1 MRSASEFRQMA
12 RETLRGNWKLA
23 MGTGLAAS
31 LIGAE
36 IADTAPNGIS
46 ELQKVIQARPEVKN
60 VLTQVFPMRS
70 MLLPWVLL
78 LIWGL
83 MVVIIGGAGQMG
95 YARFHLN
102 LAEKKE
108 ASFSDLFSQFSRIT
122 DGVAMVFV
130 RGFYIYCWTCLFF
143 VPGFIKT
150 YSYAMTPY
158 VLMEHPE
165 YSANEAITESRRLM
179 DGKKWNLFCL
189 TFSFIGWRLICSNS
203 RFERLENV
211 PSFNSL
217 SMFVIFLTAL
227 RIVGKLVSIPPAQR
241 SFTYGILI
249 EAAFSATAS
258 LACFLVATNRIFLP
272 VLAIS
277 LRASAASSTLATV
290 LLRSII

>member
-36 IADTAPNGIS
+36 IADTAPNGIT

-60 VLTQVFPMRS
+60 VLSQVVLMRS
-70 MLLPWVLL
+70 MLLPLMLL

-83 MVVIIGGAGQMG
+83 MGGIIG
-95 YARFHLN
+95 
-102 LAEKKE
+102 

-130 RGFYIYCWTCLFF
+130 RGFYIFCWTCLFF

-189 TFSFIGWRLICSNS
+189 TFSFIGWRLICSIQYIIPAVLLYTQG
-203 RFERLENV
+203 RLSGV
-211 PSFNSL
+211 TVL
-217 SMFVIFLTAL
+217 FLAAL
-227 RIVGKLVSIPPAQR
+227 MGPLNIGYLFLRP
-241 SFTYGILI
+241 YE
-249 EAAFSATAS
+249 EAAF
-258 LACFLVATNRIFLP
+258 
-272 VLAIS
+272 
-277 LRASAASSTLATV
+277 AAFYRDVRDEKREIEEIEMQDKWSENEPEESENA
-290 LLRSII
+290 

>member
-36 IADTAPNGIS
+36 IADTAPNGIT
-46 ELQKVIQARPEVKN
+46 ELQKVIQARP
-60 VLTQVFPMRS
+60 
-70 MLLPWVLL
+70 
-78 LIWGL
+78 GL

-130 RGFYIYCWTCLFF
+130 RGFYIFCWTCLFF

-189 TFSFIGWRLICSNS
+189 TFSFIGWRLICSIQYIIPAVLLYTQG
-203 RFERLENV
+203 RLSGV
-211 PSFNSL
+211 TVL
-217 SMFVIFLTAL
+217 FLAAL
-227 RIVGKLVSIPPAQR
+227 MGPLNIGYLFLRP
-241 SFTYGILI
+241 YE
-249 EAAFSATAS
+249 EAAF
-258 LACFLVATNRIFLP
+258 
-272 VLAIS
+272 
-277 LRASAASSTLATV
+277 AAFYRDVRDEKREIEEIEMQDKWSENEPEESENA
-290 LLRSII
+290 

>member
-1 MRSASEFRQMA
+1 MKSASEFRQTA

-23 MGTGLAAS
+23 MGTGLMAS

-46 ELQKVIQARPEVKN
+46 ELQKVVQSRPEVKN
-60 VLTQVFPMRS
+60 VLAEAFLTRR
-70 MLLPWVLL
+70 MLLPLMLL

-130 RGFYIYCWTCLFF
+130 RGFYIFCWTCLFF
-143 VPGFIKT
+143 IPGIIKT

-189 TFSFIGWRLICSNS
+189 TFSFIGWRLICSIQYV
-203 RFERLENV
+203 V
-211 PSFNSL
+211 PAVLLYTQGTLNGVTVL
-217 SMFVIFLTAL
+217 FLAGLMGPLNIGYLFL
-227 RIVGKLVSIPPAQR
+227 RP
-241 SFTYGILI
+241 YE
-249 EAAFSATAS
+249 EAAF
-258 LACFLVATNRIFLP
+258 
-272 VLAIS
+272 
-277 LRASAASSTLATV
+277 AAFYKDVRDEKREMEEVEDMGLQGEREEDV
-290 LLRSII
+290 EEERENVWR

>member
-12 RETLRGNWKLA
+12 RETLHGNWKLA
-23 MGTGLAAS
+23 MGTGLVAS

-46 ELQKVIQARPEVKN
+46 ELQKVVQARPEVK
-60 VLTQVFPMRS
+60 S
-70 MLLPWVLL
+70 
-78 LIWGL
+78 L

-179 DGKKWNLFCL
+179 DGRKWNLFCL
-189 TFSFIGWRLICSNS
+189 TFSFIGWRLLCSIQYIIPAVLLYTQG
-203 RFERLENV
+203 RLSGV
-211 PSFNSL
+211 TVL
-217 SMFVIFLTAL
+217 FLAGLMGPLNIGYLFL
-227 RIVGKLVSIPPAQR
+227 RP
-241 SFTYGILI
+241 YE
-249 EAAFSATAS
+249 EAAF
-258 LACFLVATNRIFLP
+258 
-272 VLAIS
+272 
-277 LRASAASSTLATV
+277 AAFYRDVRDEKREIEEIEMQDKWSENEPEESENA
-290 LLRSII
+290 

>member
-1 MRSASEFRQMA
+1 MKSASEFRQTA

-23 MGTGLAAS
+23 MGTGLIAS

-46 ELQKVIQARPEVKN
+46 ELQKVVQSRPEVKN
-60 VLTQVFPMRS
+60 VLAEVFLTRR
-70 MLLPWVLL
+70 MLLPLMLL

-108 ASFSDLFSQFSRIT
+108 ASFSDLFSQFSRIA

-130 RGFYIYCWTCLFF
+130 RGFYIFCWTCLFF
-143 VPGFIKT
+143 IPGIIKT

-189 TFSFIGWRLICSNS
+189 TFSFIGWRLICSIQYV
-203 RFERLENV
+203 V
-211 PSFNSL
+211 PAVLLYTQGTLNGVTVL
-217 SMFVIFLTAL
+217 FLAGLMGPLNIGYLFL
-227 RIVGKLVSIPPAQR
+227 RP
-241 SFTYGILI
+241 YE
-249 EAAFSATAS
+249 EAAF
-258 LACFLVATNRIFLP
+258 
-272 VLAIS
+272 
-277 LRASAASSTLATV
+277 AAFYKDVRDEKTEMEEVEDMEMQGEREEDAAEE
-290 LLRSII
+290 RENGWR

>member
-1 MRSASEFRQMA
+1 MKSASEFRQTA

-23 MGTGLAAS
+23 MGTGLMAS

-46 ELQKVIQARPEVKN
+46 ELQKVVQSRPEVKN
-60 VLTQVFPMRS
+60 VLTEVFLTRR
-70 MLLPWVLL
+70 MLLPLMFL

-108 ASFSDLFSQFSRIT
+108 ASFSDLFSKFSRIT

-130 RGFYIYCWTCLFF
+130 RGFYIFCWTCLLFI
-143 VPGFIKT
+143 PGIIKT

-189 TFSFIGWRLICSNS
+189 LFSFIGWRLLCSIQYIIPVV
-203 RFERLENV
+203 LLYTQG
-211 PSFNSL
+211 SL
-217 SMFVIFLTAL
+217 NGVTVLFLAGLMGPLNIGYLFL
-227 RIVGKLVSIPPAQR
+227 RP
-241 SFTYGILI
+241 YE
-249 EAAFSATAS
+249 EAAFAAFYRDVRDEKKEREEEEDIGMQGEREET
-258 LACFLVATNRIFLP
+258 VAEERENVWR
-272 VLAIS
+272 
-277 LRASAASSTLATV
+277 
-290 LLRSII
+290 

>member
-12 RETLRGNWKLA
+12 RETLHGNWKLA
-23 MGTGLAAS
+23 MGTGLVAS

-46 ELQKVIQARPEVKN
+46 ELQKVVQARPEVKN

-179 DGKKWNLFCL
+179 DGRKWNLFCL
-189 TFSFIGWRLICSNS
+189 TFSFIGWRLLCS
-203 RFERLENV
+203 
-211 PSFNSL
+211 
-217 SMFVIFLTAL
+217 IQY
-227 RIVGKLVSIPPAQR
+227 IIPAVQI
-241 SFTYGILI
+241 G
-249 EAAFSATAS
+249 
-258 LACFLVATNRIFLP
+258 
-272 VLAIS
+272 
-277 LRASAASSTLATV
+277 RAHV
-290 LLRSII
+290 

>member
-23 MGTGLAAS
+23 MGMGLAAS

-36 IADTAPNGIS
+36 IADTAPNGIT
-46 ELQKVIQARPEVKN
+46 ELQKVIQARPE
-60 VLTQVFPMRS
+60 
-70 MLLPWVLL
+70 
-78 LIWGL
+78 GL

-130 RGFYIYCWTCLFF
+130 RGFYIFCWTCLFF

-189 TFSFIGWRLICSNS
+189 TFSFIGWRLICSIQYIIPAVLLYTQG
-203 RFERLENV
+203 RLSGV
-211 PSFNSL
+211 TVL
-217 SMFVIFLTAL
+217 FLAAL
-227 RIVGKLVSIPPAQR
+227 MGPLMGPLNIGYLFLRP
-241 SFTYGILI
+241 YE
-249 EAAFSATAS
+249 EAAF
-258 LACFLVATNRIFLP
+258 
-272 VLAIS
+272 
-277 LRASAASSTLATV
+277 AAFYRDVRDEKREIEEIEMQDKWSENEPEESENA
-290 LLRSII
+290 

>member
-36 IADTAPNGIS
+36 IADTAPNGIT

-60 VLTQVFPMRS
+60 VLTQVFLMRS
-70 MLLPWVLL
+70 MLLPLVLL

-130 RGFYIYCWTCLFF
+130 RGFYIFCWPCLFF

-189 TFSFIGWRLICSNS
+189 GHFFG
-203 RFERLENV
+203 
-211 PSFNSL
+211 
-217 SMFVIFLTAL
+217 
-227 RIVGKLVSIPPAQR
+227 VGVNMLHA
-241 SFTYGILI
+241 G
-249 EAAFSATAS
+249 
-258 LACFLVATNRIFLP
+258 FLP
-272 VLAIS
+272 IS
-277 LRASAASSTLATV
+277 VPIQASHHNTGYFSKKKKTCIPTNYRRICKSYGGDDQ
-290 LLRSII
+290 I

>member
-1 MRSASEFRQMA
+1 
-12 RETLRGNWKLA
+12 
-23 MGTGLAAS
+23 
-31 LIGAE
+31 
-36 IADTAPNGIS
+36 
-46 ELQKVIQARPEVKN
+46 
-60 VLTQVFPMRS
+60 
-70 MLLPWVLL
+70 
-78 LIWGL
+78 
-83 MVVIIGGAGQMG
+83 MG

-189 TFSFIGWRLICSNS
+189 TFSFIQYIIPAVLLYTQGRLSGVTV
-203 RFERLENV
+203 L
-211 PSFNSL
+211 
-217 SMFVIFLTAL
+217 FLAVLFLAVLMRPLNIGYLFL
-227 RIVGKLVSIPPAQR
+227 RP
-241 SFTYGILI
+241 YE
-249 EAAFSATAS
+249 EAAF
-258 LACFLVATNRIFLP
+258 
-272 VLAIS
+272 
-277 LRASAASSTLATV
+277 AAFYRDVRDEKRQIEEIEMQDKWSENEPEESENA
-290 LLRSII
+290 

>member
-12 RETLRGNWKLA
+12 RETLSGNWKLA

-60 VLTQVFPMRS
+60 VLTQVFLMRS
-70 MLLPWVLL
+70 MLLPLVLL

-130 RGFYIYCWTCLFF
+130 RGFYIFCWTCLFF

-189 TFSFIGWRLICSNS
+189 TFSFIGWRLICSIQYIIPAVLLYTQG
-203 RFERLENV
+203 RLSGV
-211 PSFNSL
+211 TVLFL
-217 SMFVIFLTAL
+217 SGLMGPLNIGYLFLRPYEESA
-227 RIVGKLVSIPPAQR
+227 
-241 SFTYGILI
+241 F
-249 EAAFSATAS
+249 AAFYRD
-258 LACFLVATNRIFLP
+258 VRDEKREIEE
-272 VLAIS
+272 IEMQD
-277 LRASAASSTLATV
+277 
-290 LLRSII
+290 

>member
-1 MRSASEFRQMA
+1 MKSASEFRQRA

-23 MGTGLAAS
+23 MGTGLMAS
-31 LIGAE
+31 LRGAE

-60 VLTQVFPMRS
+60 VLTQVFLTRS
-70 MLLPWVLL
+70 MLLPLMLL

-108 ASFSDLFSQFSRIT
+108 ASFSDLFSQFSRIS

-130 RGFYIYCWTCLFF
+130 RGFYIFCWTCLFF
-143 VPGFIKT
+143 IPGMIKT

-165 YSANEAITESRRLM
+165 YSTNEAITESRRLM
-179 DGKKWNLFCL
+179 EGKKWNLFCL
-189 TFSFIGWRLICSNS
+189 TFSFIGWRLLCSIQY
-203 RFERLENV
+203 LV
-211 PSFNSL
+211 PLVILYTLGFNSVTVL
-217 SMFVIFLTAL
+217 LLMALMGPLNIGYLFL
-227 RIVGKLVSIPPAQR
+227 RP
-241 SFTYGILI
+241 YE
-249 EAAFSATAS
+249 EAAFAAFYKEIRDEKKEMEEEKDIGMQGEREE
-258 LACFLVATNRIFLP
+258 AVAEEREN
-272 VLAIS
+272 VWE
-277 LRASAASSTLATV
+277 
-290 LLRSII
+290 

>member
-1 MRSASEFRQMA
+1 
-12 RETLRGNWKLA
+12 
-23 MGTGLAAS
+23 MGTGLVAS

-60 VLTQVFPMRS
+60 VLTQVFRCAACFCPG
-70 MLLPWVLL
+70 WLL

-189 TFSFIGWRLICSNS
+189 TFSFIGWRLICSIQYIIPAVLLYTQG
-203 RFERLENV
+203 RLSGV
-211 PSFNSL
+211 TVL
-217 SMFVIFLTAL
+217 FLAVLFLAVLMRPLNIGYLFL
-227 RIVGKLVSIPPAQR
+227 RP
-241 SFTYGILI
+241 YE
-249 EAAFSATAS
+249 EAAF
-258 LACFLVATNRIFLP
+258 
-272 VLAIS
+272 
-277 LRASAASSTLATV
+277 AAFYRDVRDEKRQIEEIEMQDKWSENEPEKSENA
-290 LLRSII
+290 

>member
-12 RETLRGNWKLA
+12 RETLSGNWKLA

-36 IADTAPNGIS
+36 IADTAPNGIT

-158 VLMEHPE
+158 VLMGPLNIG
-165 YSANEAITESRRLM
+165 Y
-179 DGKKWNLFCL
+179 LF
-189 TFSFIGWRLICSNS
+189 
-203 RFERLENV
+203 
-211 PSFNSL
+211 
-217 SMFVIFLTAL
+217 L
-227 RIVGKLVSIPPAQR
+227 RP
-241 SFTYGILI
+241 YE
-249 EAAFSATAS
+249 EAAF
-258 LACFLVATNRIFLP
+258 
-272 VLAIS
+272 
-277 LRASAASSTLATV
+277 AAFYRDVRDEKREIEEIEMQDKWSENESEESENA
-290 LLRSII
+290 